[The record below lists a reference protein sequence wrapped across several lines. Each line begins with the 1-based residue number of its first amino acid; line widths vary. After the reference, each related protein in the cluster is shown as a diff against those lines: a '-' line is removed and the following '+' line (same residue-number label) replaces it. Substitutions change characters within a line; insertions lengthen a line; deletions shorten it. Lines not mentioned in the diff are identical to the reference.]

1 LALELNLILRNW
13 NRVNKPRHLLMLRA
27 TLVAL
32 VLTVVLG
39 AGYSVVY
46 NTYLDTSNPILAHL
60 PHPLS
65 ATHYFA
71 NKRNILNV
79 HFIKKTWGWT
89 TAAFFLNWTT
99 SPYRIRTGRR
109 LVQYL
114 LATLTWLL
122 FTAWFFGPSLFERL
136 TVASGGQC
144 ILNVPSGEQVIVPYT
159 LCYSKSTVSPATHPD
174 LFLSPAFAP
183 QSLDQA
189 FPTGW
194 NGIPRLRRGHDVSG
208 HIFLLTLSILLL
220 VDQLKP
226 SFYIRRQQGQWSAL
240 HYTAIVANI
249 ALIAVWFFGVYTTS
263 VYFHSP
269 LEKFT
274 GFRTCHFVNTT
285 ACD

>member
-1 LALELNLILRNW
+1 MTWQNH
-13 NRVNKPRHLLMLRA
+13 VSKPRHSLMLRS
-27 TLVAL
+27 TFVAL
-32 VLTVVLG
+32 ALTVILG

-60 PHPLS
+60 PHPLA

-71 NKRNILNV
+71 NKRNVLNV
-79 HFIKKTWGWT
+79 YFIKKAWGWT

-99 SPYRIRTGRR
+99 SPHRIRTGRR

-114 LATLTWLL
+114 LATLIWLL

-144 ILNVPSGEQVIVPYT
+144 ILNVPSGDQVIVPYT
-159 LCYSKSTVSPATHPD
+159 LCYSKSTVSPASHPD
-174 LFLSPAFAP
+174 LFPFAP

-189 FPTGW
+189 W
-194 NGIPRLRRGHDVSG
+194 NGTPRLRRGHDVSG

-220 VDQLKP
+220 VDQLAP
-226 SFYIRRQQGQWSAL
+226 SFYIRRQQGQGQGQWSAL

-249 ALIAVWFFGVYTTS
+249 TLIAVWFFGVYTTS
-263 VYFHSP
+263 VFFHSP

-274 GFRTCHFVNTT
+274 GLRMCHFCKYNRLRLTYT
-285 ACD
+285 I